1 MRWMS
6 AWVLFC
12 VLLAGCGGQAPLL
25 GPERPTP
32 IIVPTNRVASPQVP
46 PTGGVP
52 AAQTGSRPQA
62 AAPDRPTPTP
72 WYPIVR
78 YVAPSTL
85 PYDPKE
91 AIQIL
96 PVYACPKQSC
106 QWLGDLSAGLQVSV
120 TALSED
126 GLDCFVTGKVVQG
139 WDVEGWVS
147 CSRLAAQKP
156 AGTP

>member
-1 MRWMS
+1 MRWIGV
-6 AWVLFC
+6 WVLLC
-12 VLLAGCGGQAPLL
+12 LLLAGCGGQVLVTDRPAPTL
-25 GPERPTP
+25 
-32 IIVPTNRVASPQVP
+32 VPTMGVPPPVVP
-46 PTGGVP
+46 PTGRGTV
-52 AAQTGSRPQA
+52 AQPTGKPQA
-62 AAPDRPTPTP
+62 ANPDRPTPSP

-91 AIQIL
+91 LIQIL

-120 TALSED
+120 TSLSDD

-156 AGTP
+156 ASKP

>member
-1 MRWMS
+1 MRWIVV
-6 AWVLFC
+6 WV
-12 VLLAGCGGQAPLL
+12 VLCLLLVGCEGQAPLP
-25 GPERPTP
+25 GPERPRPTLGS
-32 IIVPTNRVASPQVP
+32 TNRVPSPQVP
-46 PTGGVP
+46 PTGGVT
-52 AAQTGSRPQA
+52 AAQTGSQPPD
-62 AAPDRPTPTP
+62 AAPERPTPTP

-91 AIQIL
+91 AILIL

-106 QWLGDLSAGLQVSV
+106 QWLGDLPAGLQVSV

-126 GLDCFVTGKVVQG
+126 GLDCFVSGKVVQG

-147 CSRLAAQKP
+147 CSRLAAEKP